1 MGAQPVRRRNGVE
14 VTGCYLFN
22 RKDWPELATMDP
34 VSLAT
39 SVFFQMWLVRAHP
52 YNALAEGD
60 VVYIGDTVT
69 RKLHWEVR
77 ISALLTG
84 FDYRSTQ
91 HALSGLRQAYGLYA
105 ADLNRYHHERS
116 GYGWLL
122 AWAPTVMRKL
132 DVPTPK
138 GFKFGQNGYR
148 SFGAAERSALGLPTP
163 KKGAPLASPPAW
175 YDPAAART
183 GTTRMVPRYIPF
195 PVREAVMA
203 RDGHRCVGC
212 GATTNLHLD
221 HIHPWSHGGP
231 STVDNLRVVCAASN
245 LAKGAGAGKKP
256 LVCAA

>member
-1 MGAQPVRRRNGVE
+1 M
-14 VTGCYLFN
+14 TGCYLFN
-22 RKDWPELATMDP
+22 RKDWPELAAMDP

-39 SVFFQMWLVRAHP
+39 SVFFQMWRTRAHP
-52 YNALAEGD
+52 YNALADGD
-60 VVYIGDTVT
+60 VVYIGDTVS

-77 ISALLTG
+77 ITALLSDFAYGTAK
-84 FDYRSTQ
+84 

-105 ADLNRYHHERS
+105 ADLNHYHHERS
-116 GYGWLL
+116 GHGWLL
-122 AWAPTVMRKL
+122 AWAPTVIREL
-132 DVPTPK
+132 HFATPA

-148 SFGAAERSALGLPTP
+148 PFGADERAALNLPAP

-183 GTTRMVPRYIPF
+183 GTVRKVPRYIPL

-212 GATTNLHLD
+212 EATTNLHLD

-245 LAKGAGAGKKP
+245 LAKGAGAAHH
-256 LVCAA
+256 LLACAA